1 MTTTLARDASRDRN
15 SSDQPEHGGLPGI
28 RVEESSTQP
37 GRRAARLVLD
47 PHFVLDE
54 VIARLIR
61 SELARGGTVQVV
73 LVLPR
78 LRWSLAADAVVAR
91 RGRIDQA
98 RKDQI
103 EELLR
108 IAGDRS
114 AQATIVTQRS
124 WCARPREQ
132 ALSSYNPATTTARG
146 STHDLDTCPPP
157 GRATGAR
164 TWPN

>member
-15 SSDQPEHGGLPGI
+15 PSDHPRHGELPGI
-28 RVEESSTQP
+28 WVEESTKQLE
-37 GRRAARLVLD
+37 RRAARLVLD

-61 SELARGGTVQVV
+61 RELTRGGTLQVEF
-73 LVLPR
+73 VLPR
-78 LRWSLAADAVVAR
+78 RRWSLATDAVAER

-98 RKDQI
+98 QKERI

-114 AQATIVTQRS
+114 AQVTIGTQLS
-124 WCARPREQ
+124 WFRQPREQ
-132 ALSSYNPATTTARG
+132 ALSSYQP
-146 STHDLDTCPPP
+146 SHHDCERKHP
-157 GRATGAR
+157 
-164 TWPN
+164 